1 MKGFILYP
9 TYNVENNKAYVQIYG
24 RLENGESFLTI
35 TRQKPYFFIESS
47 KLAKAK
53 KLEKFDFEETNFTNF
68 KGKKVSKIVLNNP
81 ADVPKLRD
89 KFSKKKIE
97 CYEADI
103 RFAYRF
109 LFDNDLK
116 GTVNI
121 EGTYEKGDY
130 VDRVY
135 REPKITSDS
144 FSPKLSILSL
154 DIETSQDQ
162 NRLYSIALYSKN
174 IKKVLIISKD
184 KVQGAENYSSEKE
197 LLESF
202 KGLIR
207 KEDPD
212 IITGW
217 NLIDF
222 DLLVL
227 KNLFD
232 KNKIKFSLGRSD
244 DLSKLSIEND
254 FFKTSKATIVGRQAL
269 DALNLIRDPYLKDA
283 PSVRAMKFE
292 NYRLDTIAGEILGKK
307 KLISKDNKVE
317 EIERQFKEDKKSLAK
332 YNLQDAEL
340 VYMILEKTELIDLV
354 IQRSMLTGMP
364 IDRVNASIASL
375 DSLYIRETIRRKLV
389 IPTGKFSVKEKS
401 ITGGYVMSS
410 KPGIYDNILVFDF
423 KSLYPSVMMTF
434 NIDPYSFREKK
445 EKNCIESP
453 NKAYFKNEDGIIPK
467 ILERLFKERAKAKQ
481 QKKELA
487 SQAIK
492 ITMNCFSQDTEILTE
507 HGIRNIKEVKLG
519 DRVYSINPANNS
531 IGLQATTKVFSY
543 NYKGDMIRMKSTVVD
558 YLVTPNHRF
567 LVSTEKNGS
576 YMWKTAQELYDRK
589 KEYWLP
595 LHSKIKGHIIE
606 EISLE
611 ELCKK
616 HKIKYGIKG
625 KKLQKGPKHSSIN
638 KIYKIKDWLSLLGWY
653 ISEGCIYTSKEKRYP
668 GKVSWRGITK
678 IMTISQKIEP
688 NRKEIKKLFERMNFK
703 YCSQK
708 SGISISNHILSEVLE
723 KEIGKGTNSKRI
735 PLWVYNLD
743 PNLLV
748 HLFKSMMEGDG
759 DRNGRRYSTKSRKLA
774 EDFMRLVRH
783 LGWYSTIFIE
793 KGRYNGKEYTM
804 YRVRINKNRGIRPYL
819 HPQRNMNLE
828 KFTGKVFCIEVQP
841 HHTILAGRD
850 YKLNFCGQSMFGSL
864 ASPASRFFNM
874 KIANAIT
881 HFGQSLIKSTA
892 KKIEEDYKNVE
903 VIYSDTDSI
912 FVSANL
918 TSSSE
923 AEKLGKTIEGQ
934 INNFYK
940 KHIKEKYSRE
950 SKLELEFEKNY
961 IKFLMPKIR
970 GGEEGAKKRYAGLL
984 KQDGK
989 EKIDFVGLES
999 ARRDWTEASKKFQ
1012 LELLNRIFHK
1022 EEVSEYVKKFV
1033 KELKDGMYDDLLIYR
1048 KAISKDLKEYTK
1060 INPQHV
1066 QAAKKLKKI
1075 TSNIIEYVI
1084 TTDGPEP
1091 IQNQKHKIDYDHYIN
1106 KQIKPIADSVLCFYN
1121 VSFDDL
1127 LRSTTQHS
1135 LFDFKK

>member
-9 TYNVENNKAYVQIYG
+9 TYSVEDNKGYILLYG
-24 RLENGESFLTI
+24 RLENGESFLTKNYY
-35 TRQKPYFFIESS
+35 RPYFYIKSS
-47 KLAKAK
+47 KLTKAK
-53 KLEKFDFEETNFTNF
+53 KLAKFDSEETDFKNF
-68 KGKKVSKIVLNNP
+68 KGKKMSRIILDVP
-81 ADVPKLRD
+81 ADVPKLRE
-89 KFSKKKIE
+89 KLEKKKVE

-109 LFDNDLK
+109 LFNHDLR
-116 GTVNI
+116 GTIDI
-121 EGTYEKGDY
+121 EGSYEKGEYTDK
-130 VDRVY
+130 VY
-135 REPKITSDS
+135 IEPKITPSAYH
-144 FSPKLSILSL
+144 PELKILSL
-154 DIETSQDQ
+154 DIETSQNQ
-162 NRLYSIALYSKN
+162 KNLYSVALFSN
-174 IKKVLIISKD
+174 NAQKVLMVSKE
-184 KVQGAENYSSEKE
+184 KIKNAENCQTEKE
-197 LLESF
+197 LIEKLNEF
-202 KGLIR
+202 IK

-222 DLLVL
+222 DLVVL
-227 KNLFD
+227 KHFYD
-232 KNKIKFSLGRSD
+232 KYKIKFSLGRSGD
-244 DLSKLSIEND
+244 ASKLSIEKD
-254 FFKTSKATIVGRQAL
+254 FFKTSKIDIHGRQAL

-283 PSVRAMKFE
+283 PSVRERKFE
-292 NYRLDTIAGEILGKK
+292 NYQLETVASELLGKK
-307 KLISKDNKVE
+307 KLISKENKVE
-317 EIERQFKEDKKSLAK
+317 EIERQFKQDKGSLAK
-332 YNLQDAEL
+332 YNLEDAQL
-340 VYMILEKTELIDLV
+340 VYQILEKTELINLV

-375 DSLYIRETIRRKLV
+375 DSLYIREAIKRRIV
-389 IPTGKFSVKEKS
+389 VPTGKFSLKERG

-423 KSLYPSVMMTF
+423 KSLYPSVMRTF

-453 NKAYFKNEDGIIPK
+453 NKAYFKNEEGIIPK

-492 ITMNCFSQDTEILTE
+492 ITMN
-507 HGIRNIKEVKLG
+507 
-519 DRVYSINPANNS
+519 SI
-531 IGLQATTKVFSY
+531 
-543 NYKGDMIRMKSTVVD
+543 
-558 YLVTPNHRF
+558 
-567 LVSTEKNGS
+567 
-576 YMWKTAQELYDRK
+576 
-589 KEYWLP
+589 
-595 LHSKIKGHIIE
+595 
-606 EISLE
+606 
-611 ELCKK
+611 
-616 HKIKYGIKG
+616 
-625 KKLQKGPKHSSIN
+625 
-638 KIYKIKDWLSLLGWY
+638 
-653 ISEGCIYTSKEKRYP
+653 
-668 GKVSWRGITK
+668 
-678 IMTISQKIEP
+678 
-688 NRKEIKKLFERMNFK
+688 
-703 YCSQK
+703 
-708 SGISISNHILSEVLE
+708 
-723 KEIGKGTNSKRI
+723 
-735 PLWVYNLD
+735 
-743 PNLLV
+743 
-748 HLFKSMMEGDG
+748 
-759 DRNGRRYSTKSRKLA
+759 
-774 EDFMRLVRH
+774 
-783 LGWYSTIFIE
+783 
-793 KGRYNGKEYTM
+793 
-804 YRVRINKNRGIRPYL
+804 
-819 HPQRNMNLE
+819 
-828 KFTGKVFCIEVQP
+828 
-841 HHTILAGRD
+841 
-850 YKLNFCGQSMFGSL
+850 FGSI

-892 KKIEEDYKNVE
+892 KKIEEEYKGVE

-912 FVSANL
+912 FVSTSL
-918 TSSSE
+918 TSSIE
-923 AEKLGKTIEGQ
+923 AEKLGRTIESQ
-934 INNFYK
+934 INTFYK
-940 KHIKEKYSRE
+940 KHIKEIYKRE

-1033 KELKDGMYDDLLIYR
+1033 KELKDGMHDDLLIYR

-1091 IQNQKHKIDYDHYIN
+1091 IQNQKHKINYDHYIN

-1135 LFDFKK
+1135 LFDFKSH

>member
-1 MKGFILYP
+1 MWFNYMKGFILYP

-144 FSPKLSILSL
+144 FSPKLNILSL
-154 DIETSQDQ
+154 DIETSPDQ
-162 NRLYSIALYSKN
+162 KKLYSIALYSKN

-340 VYMILEKTELIDLV
+340 VYQILEKTELMDLV

-375 DSLYIRETIRRKLV
+375 DSLYIRETIKRKLV
-389 IPTGKFSVKEKS
+389 IPTGKFSVKEKG

-492 ITMNCFSQDTEILTE
+492 ITMN
-507 HGIRNIKEVKLG
+507 
-519 DRVYSINPANNS
+519 SI
-531 IGLQATTKVFSY
+531 
-543 NYKGDMIRMKSTVVD
+543 
-558 YLVTPNHRF
+558 
-567 LVSTEKNGS
+567 
-576 YMWKTAQELYDRK
+576 
-589 KEYWLP
+589 
-595 LHSKIKGHIIE
+595 
-606 EISLE
+606 
-611 ELCKK
+611 
-616 HKIKYGIKG
+616 
-625 KKLQKGPKHSSIN
+625 
-638 KIYKIKDWLSLLGWY
+638 
-653 ISEGCIYTSKEKRYP
+653 
-668 GKVSWRGITK
+668 
-678 IMTISQKIEP
+678 
-688 NRKEIKKLFERMNFK
+688 
-703 YCSQK
+703 
-708 SGISISNHILSEVLE
+708 
-723 KEIGKGTNSKRI
+723 
-735 PLWVYNLD
+735 
-743 PNLLV
+743 
-748 HLFKSMMEGDG
+748 
-759 DRNGRRYSTKSRKLA
+759 
-774 EDFMRLVRH
+774 
-783 LGWYSTIFIE
+783 
-793 KGRYNGKEYTM
+793 
-804 YRVRINKNRGIRPYL
+804 
-819 HPQRNMNLE
+819 
-828 KFTGKVFCIEVQP
+828 
-841 HHTILAGRD
+841 
-850 YKLNFCGQSMFGSL
+850 FGSI

-892 KKIEEDYKNVE
+892 KKIEEEYKGVE

-912 FVSANL
+912 FVSTSL
-918 TSSSE
+918 TSSIE
-923 AEKLGKTIEGQ
+923 AEKLGRTIESQ
-934 INNFYK
+934 INTFYK
-940 KHIKEKYSRE
+940 KHIKEIYKRE
-950 SKLELEFEKNY
+950 SKLEMEFEKNY

-1033 KELKDGMYDDLLIYR
+1033 KELKDGMHDDLLIYR
-1048 KAISKDLKEYTK
+1048 KAISKDQKEYTK

>member
-9 TYNVENNKAYVQIYG
+9 TYSVEDNKAYILLYG
-24 RLENGESFLTI
+24 RLENGESFSTKNYY
-35 TRQKPYFFIESS
+35 RPYFYIESS
-47 KLAKAK
+47 KLSKAK
-53 KLEKFDFEETNFTNF
+53 KLAKFDSEGTDFKNF
-68 KGKKVSKIVLNNP
+68 KGKKMSRIILDVP
-81 ADVPKLRD
+81 ADVPKLRENLE
-89 KFSKKKIE
+89 KKKIE

-109 LFDNDLK
+109 LFNHDLR
-116 GTVNI
+116 GTVDI
-121 EGTYEKGDY
+121 EGSYEKGKYTDK
-130 VDRVY
+130 VY
-135 REPKITSDS
+135 IEPKITPSTYH
-144 FSPKLSILSL
+144 PELKILSL
-154 DIETSQDQ
+154 DIETSQNQ
-162 NRLYSIALYSKN
+162 KNLYSVALFSN
-174 IKKVLIISKD
+174 NAQKVLMVSKE
-184 KVQGAENYSSEKE
+184 KIKNAENCQTEKE
-197 LLESF
+197 LIEKLNEF
-202 KGLIR
+202 IK

-222 DLLVL
+222 DLVVL
-227 KNLFD
+227 KHFYD
-232 KNKIKFSLGRSD
+232 KYEIKFSLGRSGD
-244 DLSKLSIEND
+244 ASKLSIEKD
-254 FFKTSKATIVGRQAL
+254 FFKTSKIDIHGRQAL

-283 PSVRAMKFE
+283 PSVRERKFE
-292 NYRLDTIAGEILGKK
+292 NYQLETVASELLGKK
-307 KLISKDNKVE
+307 KLISKENKVE
-317 EIERQFKEDKKSLAK
+317 EIERQFKQDKGSLAK
-332 YNLQDAEL
+332 YNLEDAQL
-340 VYMILEKTELIDLV
+340 VYQILEKTELINLV

-375 DSLYIRETIRRKLV
+375 DSLYIREAIKRRIV
-389 IPTGKFSVKEKS
+389 VPTGKFSLKERG

-423 KSLYPSVMMTF
+423 KSLYPSVMRTF

-453 NKAYFKNEDGIIPK
+453 NKAYFKNEEGIIPK

-492 ITMNCFSQDTEILTE
+492 ITMN
-507 HGIRNIKEVKLG
+507 
-519 DRVYSINPANNS
+519 SI
-531 IGLQATTKVFSY
+531 
-543 NYKGDMIRMKSTVVD
+543 
-558 YLVTPNHRF
+558 
-567 LVSTEKNGS
+567 
-576 YMWKTAQELYDRK
+576 
-589 KEYWLP
+589 
-595 LHSKIKGHIIE
+595 
-606 EISLE
+606 
-611 ELCKK
+611 
-616 HKIKYGIKG
+616 
-625 KKLQKGPKHSSIN
+625 
-638 KIYKIKDWLSLLGWY
+638 
-653 ISEGCIYTSKEKRYP
+653 
-668 GKVSWRGITK
+668 
-678 IMTISQKIEP
+678 
-688 NRKEIKKLFERMNFK
+688 
-703 YCSQK
+703 
-708 SGISISNHILSEVLE
+708 
-723 KEIGKGTNSKRI
+723 
-735 PLWVYNLD
+735 
-743 PNLLV
+743 
-748 HLFKSMMEGDG
+748 
-759 DRNGRRYSTKSRKLA
+759 
-774 EDFMRLVRH
+774 
-783 LGWYSTIFIE
+783 
-793 KGRYNGKEYTM
+793 
-804 YRVRINKNRGIRPYL
+804 
-819 HPQRNMNLE
+819 
-828 KFTGKVFCIEVQP
+828 
-841 HHTILAGRD
+841 
-850 YKLNFCGQSMFGSL
+850 FGSI

-892 KKIEEDYKNVE
+892 KKIEEDYKCVE

-912 FVSANL
+912 FVSTSL
-918 TSSSE
+918 TSSIE
-923 AEKLGKTIEGQ
+923 AEKLGRTIESQ
-934 INNFYK
+934 INTFYK
-940 KHIKEKYSRE
+940 KHIKEIYKRE

-999 ARRDWTEASKKFQ
+999 ARRDWTKASKKFQ

-1033 KELKDGMYDDLLIYR
+1033 KELKDGMHDDLLIYR

-1091 IQNQKHKIDYDHYIN
+1091 IQNQKHKINYDHYIN

-1135 LFDFKK
+1135 LFDFKSH